1 MTTKNLTEAT
11 VKELIRSTLNG
22 TPRLTE
28 GTVTEMIDAAL
39 RTALTSQAR
48 ELEQH
53 LKDLH
58 ERVQRLERGA

>member
-1 MTTKNLTEAT
+1 MTTKNLTEAA
-11 VKELIRSTLNG
+11 VKDLITSTLNG

-28 GTVTEMIDAAL
+28 GAVTELIDAAL

>member
-1 MTTKNLTEAT
+1 MTTKNLTEAA
-11 VKELIRSTLNG
+11 VKDLITSTPNG

-28 GTVTEMIDAAL
+28 GAVTELIDAAL

>member
-1 MTTKNLTEAT
+1 MTTKNLTEAA
-11 VKELIRSTLNG
+11 VKDLITSTLNG

-28 GTVTEMIDAAL
+28 GAVTELIDTAL

>member
-1 MTTKNLTEAT
+1 MTTKNLTEAA
-11 VKELIRSTLNG
+11 VKDLITSTLNG

-28 GTVTEMIDAAL
+28 GAVTELIDAAL

-58 ERVQRLERGA
+58 ERVQRLERGV

>member
-1 MTTKNLTEAT
+1 MTTKNLTEEA
-11 VKELIRSTLNG
+11 VKDLITSTLNG

-28 GTVTEMIDAAL
+28 GAVTELIDAAL

>member
-1 MTTKNLTEAT
+1 MTTKNLTEAA
-11 VKELIRSTLNG
+11 VKDLITSTLDG

-28 GTVTEMIDAAL
+28 GAVTELIDAAL

-58 ERVQRLERGA
+58 ERVQRLERGV